1 MTQKRKAEMFDKLIN
16 MLAEYE
22 INGVA
27 IFDEDEELERFLLLD
42 LEITPKELEQLG
54 FEFYV

>member
-1 MTQKRKAEMFDKLIN
+1 MTQKRKAEMFDKLID

-22 INGVA
+22 INGVG

-42 LEITPKELEQLG
+42 LGLTPKELEQLG

>member
-1 MTQKRKAEMFDKLIN
+1 MTQKRKAEIFDKLID
-16 MLAEYE
+16 MLAGYE

-27 IFDEDEELERFLLLD
+27 LFDEDEELERFLLLD
-42 LEITPKELEQLG
+42 LGITPEELDQLG

>member
-1 MTQKRKAEMFDKLIN
+1 MTQKRKAEMFDKLID

-42 LEITPKELEQLG
+42 LGLTPKELKQLG